1 MEVIENKIIKI
12 AGATSTPQWKCILSA
27 NKTKAVVVSPEGTE
41 TTAKI
46 VNVGSDLRV
55 SLKGICTNKEWISIT
70 NKKDGTYPF
79 DDLKQSRGPSTKTS
93 SPDILTLSNI
103 EKYITDVE
111 LKKQFAVIVNLA
123 KQEFERLAPVR
134 EFMRQKEKAEAQ
146 ALYYQNLM
154 NEALAKIENQAKLE
168 AEKWEEK

>member
-12 AGATSTPQWKCILSA
+12 AGAKAPQWKCILSE
-27 NKTKAVVVSPEGTE
+27 NKTKAVVISPDGTK
-41 TTAKI
+41 TDANI
-46 VNVGSDLRV
+46 VNVGSDVRV
-55 SLKGICTNKEWISIT
+55 QLKKICNNKEWISIT
-70 NKKDGTYPF
+70 NKTDGTYPF
-79 DDLKQSRGPSTKTS
+79 DDVKQSRGPSTKTS

-103 EKYITDVE
+103 EKYITDDK
-111 LKKQFAVIVNLA
+111 LKQQFAVIVNLA

-154 NEALAKIENQAKLE
+154 DEALAKIENQAKQE
-168 AEKWEEK
+168 AKEWEEK